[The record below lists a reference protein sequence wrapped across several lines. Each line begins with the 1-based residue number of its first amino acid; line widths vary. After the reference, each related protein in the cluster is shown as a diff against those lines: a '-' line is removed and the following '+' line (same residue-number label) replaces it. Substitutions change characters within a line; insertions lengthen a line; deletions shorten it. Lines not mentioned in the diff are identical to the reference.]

1 MEPLEWDYIRKF
13 SAEESSGYFIA
24 ADEVGRGSL
33 FGPVS
38 VGAISVPFS
47 YFNEGPEY
55 KTPPFHEWHSEIR
68 DSKKLSAK
76 KRNYLSEKII
86 SNFSIRVSHVSVG
99 YIDKYNINRA
109 IQYALYRAV
118 QSLKLKHP
126 SGDDPAFILLDGN
139 YRFQYPMLG
148 MSSAMPPIHTII
160 GGDDRLFSIGC
171 ASIVA
176 KVERDA
182 MIAKASEKFPEYNLA
197 SNAGYGTLKHREALA
212 SSGMSIHHRKSF
224 LKKMVIGNKS

>member
-1 MEPLEWDYIRKF
+1 MEPLEWDYVRKF
-13 SAEESSGYFIA
+13 SAQEPSGYFIA

-38 VGAISVPFS
+38 VGAILVPFS
-47 YFNEGPEY
+47 YFREDPLS
-55 KTPPFHEWHSEIR
+55 KWHEWHGDIR
-68 DSKKLSAK
+68 DSKKLSKK
-76 KRNYLSEKII
+76 KRNHLSAQI
-86 SNFSIRVSHVSVG
+86 SANFPYRVSHVSAG

-118 QSLKLKHP
+118 QSLKRNFSPEVEP
-126 SGDDPAFILLDGN
+126 SFILLDGN
-139 YRFQYPMLG
+139 YRFTYPMLG
-148 MSSAMPPIHTII
+148 MGSPMPPIHTII

-182 MIAKASEKFPEYNLA
+182 LLSKASQRFPEYDLG
-197 SNAGYGTLKHREALA
+197 SNAGYGTKKHREALGTSGA
-212 SSGMSIHHRKSF
+212 SPFHRKSF